1 MLIDVGLMYTVLLR
15 KSETSILSAE
25 KLCDELFRESLV
37 FQYFEELMAAV
48 ESSAHNGI
56 YEL

>member
-1 MLIDVGLMYTVLLR
+1 MYTVLLR

-48 ESSAHNGI
+48 VSSAHNGL